1 MTLPALLERARR
13 AWPNRC
19 AVIDADSGRRYGF
32 PELVDEVFAF
42 SRRLLAACD
51 TRPGDR
57 VALLGDATPDFLFA
71 DYGVMSA
78 GRVRVSLDPA
88 LDPAEQLAQLRDAGA
103 RLLLYCPSQADRV
116 QALRPDLAAGGIE
129 ARPLDSLADAAG
141 PIPPGAPPPVA
152 CEPDWIAALN
162 YTGGTTGLPKAVV
175 HTHGSYC
182 AALHNIVA
190 ARRPW
195 TGDRMLNVR
204 PLWPIAAISLLAHLL
219 QGGTLILGAH
229 FEPRRFLDLVARYR
243 PTCTSLVPT
252 HLVRILRALPEE
264 RTGLDTLSCIE
275 IGAAAMPP
283 ELFEQ
288 AVAAFGPVFSVIYG
302 LTEAPWTCYRP
313 PPAASE
319 LLADPAGTLGLVGPT
334 TDRAEVAI
342 GDGRAPLPAGT
353 VGEVLIRG
361 AHVMRGYWNQPE
373 LTAAVLDGGWF
384 HTCDLG
390 CLDDQGRLRIQGR
403 AKAIIR
409 TGGKSVQPAEV
420 EQVLCSHPCI
430 LEAAVVGIAD
440 PEWGEIVAAAV
451 VARPGTHPGGDELAA
466 FCRERLSAH
475 KRPKRLVF
483 MDALPRSHYGKVLTR
498 KIQDAIAARQ
508 DCPPLA

>member
-1 MTLPALLERARR
+1 MSIPALLEQARR
-13 AWPNRC
+13 AWPDRC
-19 AVIDADSGRRYGF
+19 ALIDADSGRSYGF
-32 PELVDEVFAF
+32 PELVGEVFAF
-42 SRRLLAACD
+42 SHRLLAAFD

-57 VALLGDATPDFLFA
+57 VALLGDATPAFLFA

-88 LDPAEQLAQLRDAGA
+88 LDPAEHLAQLHDSGA
-103 RLLLYCPSQADRV
+103 KVLLYCPSHADRV
-116 QALRPDLAAGGIE
+116 QALRPGLQDCGID
-129 ARPLDSLADAAG
+129 ARPLDSLAGEAGAATTG
-141 PIPPGAPPPVA
+141 LHPPVP
-152 CEPDWIAALN
+152 CEPDRIAALN
-162 YTGGTTGLPKAVV
+162 YTGGTTGMPKAVV
-175 HTHGSYC
+175 HTHGSYA

-195 TGDRMLNVR
+195 TGDRMLNMR

-219 QGGTLILGAH
+219 QGGTLILGGH
-229 FEPRRFLDLVARYR
+229 FEPRRFLELAARYR

-252 HLVRILRALPEE
+252 HLVRILRVLPDVHVDL
-264 RTGLDTLSCIE
+264 GSLACIE

-313 PPAASE
+313 PSAASE

-334 TDRAEVAI
+334 TDRAEIAI
-342 GDGRAPLPAGT
+342 GDGRTVLPAGT

-361 AHVMRGYWNQPE
+361 GHVMQGYWNQPE
-373 LTAAVLDGGWF
+373 LTAAVLDGAWF
-384 HTCDLG
+384 HTGDLG
-390 CLDDQGRLRIQGR
+390 CLDARGRLRIQGR

-420 EQVLCSHPCI
+420 EQVLCSHPSVF
-430 LEAAVVGIAD
+430 EAAVVGIAD
-440 PEWGEIVAAAV
+440 PEWGEIVAAAI
-451 VARPGTHPGGDELAA
+451 VARPGSRPSPDELAA

-475 KRPKRLVF
+475 KRPKRTVF

-498 KIQDAIAARQ
+498 KVQDAIAAARQ
-508 DCPPLA
+508 D

>member
-1 MTLPALLERARR
+1 MTIPTLLERAGRT
-13 AWPNRC
+13 WSDRC
-19 AVIDADSGRRYGF
+19 ALIDADSGRHYGF
-32 PELVDEVFAF
+32 PELVGAVFAF
-42 SRRLLAACD
+42 SQRLLAGGD

-71 DYGVMSA
+71 DYGVMCA

-88 LDPAEQLAQLRDAGA
+88 LDPAELLAQLRDSGA
-103 RLLLYCPSQADRV
+103 RVLLYCPPYAGRV
-116 QALRPDLAAGGIE
+116 EALRPDLRACGID
-129 ARPLDSLADAAG
+129 ARPLDSLAGCSGGDPADLR
-141 PIPPGAPPPVA
+141 PPAP

-162 YTGGTTGLPKAVV
+162 YTGGTTGAPKAVV
-175 HTHGSYC
+175 HTHGSYS

-229 FEPRRFLDLVARYR
+229 FEPRRFLDLAARYR

-252 HLVRILRALPEE
+252 HLVRILRLLSGA
-264 RTGLDTLSCIE
+264 RAGLDSLACIE

-313 PPAASE
+313 PPAAAE

-342 GDGRAPLPAGT
+342 GAEQPSAAA
-353 VGEVLIRG
+353 GEVLIRG
-361 AHVMRGYWNQPE
+361 AHVMHGYWNQPG
-373 LTAAVLDGGWF
+373 LTAAVLQDGWF
-384 HTCDLG
+384 RTGDLG
-390 CLDDQGRLRIQGR
+390 SLDAQGRLRIQGR

-409 TGGKSVQPAEV
+409 SGGKSVQPGEV
-420 EQVLCSHPCI
+420 EQVLCGHPAV

-440 PEWGEIVAAAV
+440 PEWGEAVAAAV
-451 VARPGTHPGGDELAA
+451 VARPGARLSGDDLAA

-475 KRPKRLVF
+475 KRPKRVVF

-498 KIQDAIAARQ
+498 KIQDTIAAAGTRQ
-508 DCPPLA
+508 D